1 MNLKIFAIVLYAICF
16 ALVLG
21 ILLPASSGA
30 MTDRN
35 FSGSTWPDTKH
46 PFQAPIREQGMN
58 RTIALINPAFES
70 AIPFIAPDLVPGSG
84 NSTEKLSKLNS
95 SQFSFQKKPS
105 LASSIASKINSQKT
119 PPGTLPATPPSE
131 EALAVVQA
139 NNQFAIDLYS
149 RLATDPGHAAG
160 NIFFSPW
167 SISSALALT
176 YEGAR
181 GATADE
187 IRSVFHFPS
196 SYTTLRE
203 GYSEVLARLNAGDS
217 GYALYTANA
226 LWAEETHPFLPDYTS
241 TADQYYGAKTTNL
254 DFINEPEA
262 SRTTINRWVEDKT
275 CDRIRDLI
283 PEGAID
289 PATLLVIT
297 NAIYF
302 KGTWETQFEPSNTIE
317 EDFHVT
323 PSLTV
328 RVPMMKMTHVDAV
341 YSYAE
346 TDTLQ
351 VLGMPY
357 AHTGGKGLS
366 MLVLLPKENDIEAL
380 ENALSAARIAEL
392 NQALVHR
399 QVNVYFPRFRMET
412 SYGLSETLA
421 GMGMPSAF
429 GGADFSGM
437 DGTRDLFIDKIF
449 HKAFVDV
456 NEEGTEAA
464 AATAVI
470 AVRSLGPMEPVPVFR
485 ADRPF
490 LFLIQDNDTGNILFI
505 GRVVNPAAG

>member
-1 MNLKIFAIVLYAICF
+1 MNLKIFAVVIYTICF

-30 MTDRN
+30 MTDRT
-35 FSGSTWPDTKH
+35 FGGSTWPDTKH
-46 PFQAPIREQGMN
+46 TFQAPIREQSMN
-58 RTIALINPAFES
+58 RTIAPINPVFERGIS
-70 AIPFIAPDLVPGSG
+70 CIASDLVPDSG
-84 NSTEKLSKLNS
+84 NSTEKLSRLNS
-95 SQFSFQKKPS
+95 SQFSFQRKPS

-119 PPGTLPATPPSE
+119 LPETLPTAPPSE

-149 RLATDPGHAAG
+149 RLATDPGHTAG
-160 NIFFSPW
+160 NVFFSPW

-181 GATADE
+181 GTTADE

-203 GYSEVLARLNAGDS
+203 GYSEILSGLNSGDS
-217 GYALYTANA
+217 GYSLYTANA
-226 LWAEETHPFLPDYTS
+226 LWAEETHPFLPDYIS

-254 DFINEPEA
+254 DFVNEPEV
-262 SRTTINRWVEDKT
+262 SRATINRWVEDKT
-275 CDRIRDLI
+275 RDRIRDLI

-289 PATLLVIT
+289 PTTLLVIT

-302 KGTWETQFEPSNTIE
+302 KGTWDTQFEVSNTQE

-328 RVPMMKMTHVDAV
+328 RAPMMKMTSVDAG

-357 AHTGGKGLS
+357 AHTRGKGLS
-366 MLVLLPKENDIEAL
+366 MLVLLPKDNDLEAMENE
-380 ENALSAARIAEL
+380 LSAARIAEL

-412 SYGLSETLA
+412 SYSLSDTLA

-437 DGTRDLFIDKIF
+437 DGTKGLFIDTIF

-470 AVRSLGPMEPVPVFR
+470 AIRSLGPMEPIPVFR
-485 ADRPF
+485 ADHPF

-505 GRVVNPAAG
+505 GRVVNPTG